1 MTLEMTPSDKFSDD
15 PWWSPYWAETWS
27 HVLINHQ
34 PNIMT
39 IIFFNGKSP
48 KKWMKIIDFTPMF
61 IRWWN
66 PSICLLGLAAT
77 PLLGSNHSIPGLYV
91 HSSQLDSH
99 GESPSYAHHFAIHWC
114 PFPQEIL
121 LAWLGR
127 FSFYGMAVSSKSSI
141 NPVV

>member
-1 MTLEMTPSDKFSDD
+1 M
-15 PWWSPYWAETWS
+15 
-27 HVLINHQ
+27 
-34 PNIMT
+34 
-39 IIFFNGKSP
+39 
-48 KKWMKIIDFTPMF
+48 MKIIDFTPMF

-127 FSFYGMAVSSKSSI
+127 FSFYGMSVSSKSSI